1 MIFYM
6 YALRRFG
13 RQIWREPHTVM
24 GASLLMLLLSLPV
37 VTAGLALCAGVQ
49 YMHDKER
56 GIGVTW
62 RGAVQSVRPCMGK
75 AIAMASIAA
84 ANIVFIVF
92 LCWL

>member
-49 YMHDKER
+49 Y
-56 GIGVTW
+56 
-62 RGAVQSVRPCMGK
+62 
-75 AIAMASIAA
+75 
-84 ANIVFIVF
+84 
-92 LCWL
+92 